1 MNCEQ
6 KWSDYLRLSDILT
19 ELYLEQG
26 VDYQDVEHI
35 LQRDDHTVEHGLQ
48 FGNSVDSFQRPRKR
62 EKKRDKSIQ

>member
-6 KWSDYLRLSDILT
+6 KWSDYIRLSDILT

-35 LQRDDHTVEHGLQ
+35 LQRDDHTVE
-48 FGNSVDSFQRPRKR
+48 N
-62 EKKRDKSIQ
+62 